1 MELTKKNSAKI
12 YVNVDNI
19 LYTQNQY
26 LNFQSGTLLEV
37 ADVDEVRF
45 NNSEKYKN
53 GFINVDKIESFERYG
68 AKTEVLFLTGN
79 VISFED
85 FEVIKYLSRPTDF
98 VISCSSQE
106 LIESRKHLE
115 DDSRPEDMVLDKT
128 PDQLDIPLVTEQVKP
143 EPVKPKTTRKRT
155 KKAE

>member
-1 MELTKKNSAKI
+1 MELTKKNGAKI
-12 YVNVDNI
+12 YVNVDNV

-45 NNSEKYKN
+45 NNSAKYKN